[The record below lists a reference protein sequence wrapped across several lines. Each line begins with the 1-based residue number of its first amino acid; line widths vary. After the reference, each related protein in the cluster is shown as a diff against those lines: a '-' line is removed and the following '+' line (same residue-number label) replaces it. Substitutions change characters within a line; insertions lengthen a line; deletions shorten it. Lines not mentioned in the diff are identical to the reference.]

1 MPDPFGLSERRA
13 AVLASWAGVATRFRE
28 DANAEEELV
37 RGGLGGYADR
47 LVVELAQNASDA
59 AARAGVPGA
68 VRFTYA
74 DGVLSVA
81 NTGAPLDSSGVDGL
95 TSLRASAKT
104 ASGGARRT
112 STVAD
117 AERPAAGPRTV
128 GRFGVGF
135 AAVLAVS
142 DEPSVHSRDGGVR
155 FSAEQTRAEVAALGG
170 AAAEELARRGGA
182 VPVLRLAWPVDS
194 PPPAG
199 FETEVRL
206 PVRPDAVE
214 HVRALLADVEPTLL
228 FAFPGLTRV
237 EIVLDGVERVIERVG
252 AAEHTV
258 SLASDG
264 AVTTWL
270 VATADGEVPPELL
283 AERPLEERAALAHY
297 STLAAVPLD
306 RGAWVG
312 ETVLHAPSPTDEPLS
327 LPVHLA
333 ATFPL
338 EVSRRRVA
346 PGALTDW
353 LAARAAD
360 TVVALLVAA
369 PPSVEALAL
378 VPRPGL
384 GRAPVDAAIC
394 SLVLSGLR
402 ETPFLPLENVP
413 DESSVSGLPWTDDDL
428 GLLADTFAAAF
439 GTAQPPAA
447 AASTSD
453 ASTSDAGS
461 AGGASWERVTPARA
475 VTLVPELAGSASE
488 LVAALAGVVPGLLPA
503 DWAGRAAAP
512 ALDALGVRRLGVA
525 DVVEAV
531 AGLDRPA
538 AWWGDLYHALEPSS
552 RDLDALS
559 ALPVPLTDGRT
570 VTGVR
575 GTLLPGPDLAAL
587 APATLEPLGL
597 RVVHPDAVGSDL
609 LIRLGARPAT
619 VATILADER
628 VRAAVADS
636 IEADDPEPLANAIL
650 TLVTAAGVRPGEEP
664 WLAELALPAD
674 DDWYPAGELVVPGS
688 ALVRVLAGM
697 DTDDAPFGVVD
708 EDFANDVL
716 AAHGPDALPAIG
728 CLTTFTVLEA
738 DDLDLVDLMDLDAD
752 DADLDLDGL
761 AEWVDAAVDTIDPTG
776 TVGAPPGTRVERF
789 RAIRDLDLVDADQW
803 PAALELLASGPPR
816 EVLDAPAYAVTPD
829 GTRIEIQSYSRWW
842 LAREPVL
849 DGRAPGELRTPDAVD
864 LDGLYD
870 VAPDDVDTALLP
882 LLGCRTGL
890 LDAIAAD
897 PGDLLHRLA
906 DADRTAAPWIVPLV
920 YARIAEALAG
930 ARVPAPARVRVAPDA
945 VADTDQVAILDQPW
959 RVDALDGRAPILG
972 GDDPVSVAEL
982 LDVPLVS
989 EL

>member
-1 MPDPFGLSERRA
+1 MSLDLAARRA

-59 AARAGVPGA
+59 AARAGVPGV

-74 DGVLSVA
+74 DGVLSVS
-81 NTGAPLDSSGVDGL
+81 NTGAPLDSAGVDGL

-104 ASGGARRT
+104 T
-112 STVAD
+112 SIDAD
-117 AERPAAGPRTV
+117 RAATV

-142 DEPSVHSRDGGVR
+142 DEPSVYSRGGGIQ
-155 FSAEQTRAEVAALGG
+155 FSAERTRAEVAALGG
-170 AAAEELARRGGA
+170 AAAAELARRDGA
-182 VPVLRLAWPVDS
+182 VPVLRLAWPVEGL
-194 PPPAG
+194 PPVG
-199 FETEVRL
+199 FDTEVRL
-206 PVRPDAVE
+206 PVRADAVE
-214 HVRALLADVEPTLL
+214 LVRTLLADVSPTLL

-237 EIVLDGVERVIERVG
+237 EIDGRVIERVPSTG
-252 AAEHTV
+252 NTTTENTIT
-258 SLASDG
+258 LASDG

-270 VATADGEVPPELL
+270 VAADEGSVPPELL
-283 AERPLEERAALAHY
+283 AERPLEERVALASY

-306 RGAWVG
+306 GGALVG
-312 ETVLHAPSPTDEPLS
+312 DAVLHAPSPTDEPLS
-327 LPVHLA
+327 LPVYLA

-346 PGALTDW
+346 PGALADW

-360 TVVALLVAA
+360 TVVSLVAA
-369 PPSVEALAL
+369 APPAVETLAL

-384 GRAPVDAAIC
+384 GKAPVDAAIC
-394 SLVLSGLR
+394 SRVLSGLR
-402 ETPFLPLENVP
+402 DTPFLPLENVP
-413 DESSVSGLPWTDDDL
+413 DEASREGLPWGEEDLALLTDAF
-428 GLLADTFAAAF
+428 ADAFGVGEEGEAAA
-439 GTAQPPAA
+439 APPAA
-447 AASTSD
+447 GG
-453 ASTSDAGS
+453 GS
-461 AGGASWERVTPARA
+461 AAVWDRVAPREA
-475 VTLVPELAGSASE
+475 VTLVGELAPSADL
-488 LVAALAGVVPGLLPA
+488 LVGALAGVVPGLLPA
-503 DWAGRAAAP
+503 DWAGRAAAH

-538 AWWGDLYHALEPSS
+538 RWWGDLYHALEPSS

-570 VTGVR
+570 VTGAR
-575 GTLLPGPDLAAL
+575 GTLLPGPDLAAI
-587 APATLEPLGL
+587 ASDTLEPLGL

-609 LIRLGARPAT
+609 LIRLGAREAT
-619 VATILADER
+619 VATILADDR

-636 IEADDPEPLANAIL
+636 VEAEDPEPLVNAIL
-650 TLVTAAGVRPGEEP
+650 ALVAAAGVRPGEEP

-688 ALVRVLAGM
+688 PLVRVLAGM
-697 DTDDAPFGVVD
+697 NTDDAPFGVVD

-716 AAHGPDALPAIG
+716 AAHGPDVLPAIG

-738 DDLDLVDLMDLDAD
+738 DDLDLVDLVDLDAE

-761 AEWVDAAVDTIDPTG
+761 ADWADAVIETIDPTG
-776 TVGAPPGTRVERF
+776 TVGAPPGTRIERF
-789 RAIRDLDLVDADQW
+789 RAIRDLDLVDQDQW

-816 EVLDAPAYAVTPD
+816 EVLDATAHAVTPD
-829 GTRIEIQSYSRWW
+829 GTRYEIESYSRWW

-849 DGRAPGELRTPDAVD
+849 DGHAPGELRTPDAVD
-864 LDGLYD
+864 LEGLYE
-870 VAPDDVDTALLP
+870 VAPTDVDPALLP

-897 PGDLLHRLA
+897 PADLLQRLA

-930 ARVPAPARVRVAPDA
+930 ARVQAPARVRVAPDA
-945 VADTDQVAILDQPW
+945 VADADQIAILDQPW
-959 RVDALDGRAPILG
+959 RIDALEGRAPILG

-982 LDVPLVS
+982 LDAPLVS

>member
-1 MPDPFGLSERRA
+1 MTDPFATEARRA

-47 LVVELAQNASDA
+47 LVVELTQNASDA
-59 AARAGVPGA
+59 AARAGKPG
-68 VRFTYA
+68 VLRFAYA

-81 NTGAPLDSSGVDGL
+81 NTGAPLDPAGVDGL

-104 ASGGARRT
+104 TGGDAR
-112 STVAD
+112 
-117 AERPAAGPRTV
+117 EPGTV

-142 DEPSVHSRDGGVR
+142 DEPEVRSHAGGVR
-155 FSAEQTRAEVAALGG
+155 FSADRTRAEVAALGG
-170 AAAEELARRGGA
+170 SVAAELARRDGA
-182 VPVLRLAWPVDS
+182 VPVLRLAWPVDA

-199 FETEVRL
+199 FDTEVRL
-206 PVRPDAVE
+206 PVRADAVE
-214 HVRALLADVEPTLL
+214 LVRTLLADVEPTLL
-228 FAFPGLTRV
+228 FAFPGLTRL
-237 EIVLDGVERVIERVG
+237 EIAVDGAERVIERVG
-252 AAEHTV
+252 STPGSV

-264 AVTTWL
+264 VVTTWL
-270 VATADGEVPPELL
+270 VAAAEGDVAAELL
-283 AERPLEERAALAHY
+283 AERPLEERAALARY
-297 STLAAVPLD
+297 STLAAVPL
-306 RGAWVG
+306 VG
-312 ETVLHAPSPTDEPLS
+312 DVPRALSGDTVLHAPSPTDEPLS

-360 TVVALLVAA
+360 AVVALLVAA
-369 PPSVEALAL
+369 PPVAETLAL
-378 VPRPGL
+378 VPRAGL

-394 SLVLSGLR
+394 SLVLARLR
-402 ETPFLPLENVP
+402 DTPFLPLEPVA
-413 DESSVSGLPWTDDDL
+413 DRASRAGLPWQDDDF
-428 GLLADTFAAAF
+428 GLLTADPDEAWPRAAS
-439 GTAQPPAA
+439 PAA
-447 AASTSD
+447 PAVAEPGNP
-453 ASTSDAGS
+453 AVA
-461 AGGASWERVTPARA
+461 ERVAPVEA
-475 VTLVPELAGSASE
+475 VALVSELAAGADA
-488 LVAALAGVVPGLLPA
+488 LVGALAGVVPGLLPA
-503 DWAGRAAAP
+503 DWSSRSAAG

-525 DVVEAV
+525 GVVEAV
-531 AGLDRPA
+531 AGLDRPP

-575 GTLLPGPDLAAL
+575 GTLLPGPDLAAI
-587 APATLEPLGL
+587 AADTLEPLGL

-609 LIRLGARPAT
+609 LVRLGARPAT
-619 VATILADER
+619 VATILADDR

-636 IEADDPEPLANAIL
+636 VEAEDPEPLATAIL
-650 TLVTAAGVRPGEEP
+650 ALVAAAGIRPGEEP

-688 ALVRVLAGM
+688 PLVRVLAGM
-697 DTDDAPFGVVD
+697 GTEDAPFGVVD
-708 EDFANDVL
+708 EDFANEAL
-716 AAHGPDALPAIG
+716 AAYGPDALPAIG

-738 DDLDLVDLMDLDAD
+738 DDLDLVDLTDLDAD

-761 AEWVDAAVDTIDPTG
+761 AEWADAVIETIDPTG

-803 PAALELLASGPPR
+803 TAALELLRSGQPR
-816 EVLDAPAYAVTPD
+816 EILNGVAYAITPD
-829 GTRIEIQSYSRWW
+829 GTRIEVPAYSRWW

-849 DGRAPGELRTPDAVD
+849 DGRPPGELRTPDAVD

-870 VAPDDVDTALLP
+870 VAPSGVDPALLP

-890 LDAIAAD
+890 LDAIATD
-897 PGDLLHRLA
+897 PTDLLHRLA

-930 ARVPAPARVRVAPDA
+930 ARVAVPARVRVAPDA
-945 VADTDQVAILDQPW
+945 VADADQVAILDQPW
-959 RVDALDGRAPILG
+959 RIDALDGRAPILG

-982 LDVPLVS
+982 LDAPLVS

>member
-1 MPDPFGLSERRA
+1 MDSFGTAERRA

-59 AARAGVPGA
+59 AARAGVPGSL
-68 VRFTYA
+68 RFSYV

-81 NTGAPLDSSGVDGL
+81 NTGSPLDAAGVDGL

-104 ASGGARRT
+104 DVREPG
-112 STVAD
+112 
-117 AERPAAGPRTV
+117 TV

-142 DEPSVHSRDGGVR
+142 DAPEVRSSAGGVR
-155 FSAEQTRAEVAALGG
+155 FSAEQTRAEVSALGG
-170 AAAEELARRGGA
+170 APAAELARRGGA
-182 VPVLRLAWPVDS
+182 VPVLRLAWPADE
-194 PPPAG
+194 PPTAG
-199 FETEVRL
+199 YDTEVRL
-206 PVRPDAVE
+206 PVRPDAIE
-214 HVRALLADVEPTLL
+214 RVRAMLADVEPTLL
-228 FAFPGLTRV
+228 FAFPGLTRL
-237 EIVLDGVERVIERVG
+237 EIAVDGAERVIERAGSVG
-252 AAEHTV
+252 NTV
-258 SLASDG
+258 SLASNG
-264 AVTTWL
+264 EVTTWL
-270 VATADGEVPPELL
+270 VSSDQGDVPPELL
-283 AERPLEERAALAHY
+283 AERPLEERAALARY
-297 STLAAVPLD
+297 STLAAIPLGRRLSGD
-306 RGAWVG
+306 
-312 ETVLHAPSPTDEPLS
+312 TVLHAPSPTDEPLS
-327 LPVHLA
+327 LPIHLA

-360 TVVALLVAA
+360 TVVALITAA
-369 PPSVEALAL
+369 PPAVETLAL

-384 GRAPVDAAIC
+384 GRAPLDAAIC
-394 SLVLSGLR
+394 SLVLAGLR
-402 ETPFLPLENVP
+402 EAEFLPLEPVP
-413 DESSVSGLPWTDDDL
+413 DAVLPWSDDEVALLASGLGD
-428 GLLADTFAAAF
+428 AF
-439 GTAQPPAA
+439 GLTPPAEPDPLSSTADSA
-447 AASTSD
+447 APTAD
-453 ASTSDAGS
+453 S
-461 AGGASWERVTPARA
+461 AAVWDRVAPTRA
-475 VTLVPELAGSASE
+475 VTVTSELAATADLLAG
-488 LVAALAGVVPGLLPA
+488 ALAGVVPGLLPA
-503 DWAGRAAAP
+503 DWSSRAAAP
-512 ALDALGVRRLGVA
+512 ALDALGVRRLTVA

-538 AWWGDLYHALEPSS
+538 PWWGDLYHALEPASA
-552 RDLDALS
+552 DLDALA

-575 GTLLPGPDLAAL
+575 GALLPGPDLAAIAPDTL
-587 APATLEPLGL
+587 APLGL

-609 LIRLGARPAT
+609 LTRLGARPAT
-619 VATILADER
+619 VGTILADER

-636 IEADDPEPLANAIL
+636 LDADEPEPLAEAIL
-650 TLVTAAGVRPGEEP
+650 ALVAAAGIRPGDEP

-688 ALVRVLAGM
+688 PLTRVFAGM
-697 DTDDAPFGVVD
+697 GTDDAPFGVVD

-716 AAHGPDALPAIG
+716 AAHGPDVLAAVG
-728 CLTTFTVLEA
+728 CLTTFTVLDA
-738 DDLDLVDLMDLDAD
+738 DDIDVVDLADLGAD

-761 AEWVDAAVDTIDPTG
+761 EEWADAVIEAIDPTG
-776 TVGAPPGTRVERF
+776 TVGAPPGTRIESF
-789 RAIRDLDLVDADQW
+789 RAIRDLDLVDEDQW
-803 PAALELLASGPPR
+803 PVALQLLAEGPPR
-816 EVLDAPAYAVTPD
+816 EVLNATAYALTPD
-829 GTRIEIQSYSRWW
+829 GRRIEVPAYTRWW
-842 LAREPVL
+842 LAREPIL
-849 DGRAPGELRTPDAVD
+849 DGRAPGELRTGDAFD

-870 VAPDDVDTALLP
+870 VAPDDVDQALLP

-897 PGDLLHRLA
+897 PNDLLRRLA
-906 DADRTAAPWIVPLV
+906 DADRTAVPQIVPLV

-930 ARVPAPARVRVAPDA
+930 ARVEAPAHVRVAPDA

-959 RVDALDGRAPILG
+959 RLDALDGRVPILG

>member
-59 AARAGVPGA
+59 AARAGVLGA

-104 ASGGARRT
+104 TSGEARRA
-112 STVAD
+112 S
-117 AERPAAGPRTV
+117 TV

-170 AAAEELARRGGA
+170 AAAEELARRAGA
-182 VPVLRLAWPVDS
+182 VPVLRLAWPADQ
-194 PPPAG
+194 PPPDG
-199 FETEVRL
+199 FETEIRL

-214 HVRALLADVEPTLL
+214 LVRALLADVEPTLL
-228 FAFPGLTRV
+228 FAFPGLARV
-237 EIVLDGVERVIERVG
+237 EIVLDGVERVLERVG
-252 AAEHTV
+252 STEHTV
-258 SLASDG
+258 ALAADG
-264 AVTTWL
+264 SVTTWL
-270 VATADGEVPPELL
+270 VAASDGDVPPELL

-306 RGAWVG
+306 GGALAG
-312 ETVLHAPSPTDEPLS
+312 GTVLHAPSPTDEPLS

-413 DESSVSGLPWTDDDL
+413 DAVSVWTDDDVD
-428 GLLADTFAAAF
+428 LLAAGFADAF
-439 GTAQPPAA
+439 GAPV
-447 AASTSD
+447 D
-453 ASTSDAGS
+453 ATRADAPIGGADAG
-461 AGGASWERVTPARA
+461 APDDRAPDAALEGAVWERVAPVRA
-475 VTLVPELAGSASE
+475 VTLTAELAGSASE

-503 DWAGRAAAP
+503 DWAARAAAP

-538 AWWGDLYHALEPSS
+538 AWWGDLYHALEPSG

-619 VATILADER
+619 VATILADGR

-650 TLVTAAGVRPGEEP
+650 ALVTAAGVRPGEEP

-688 ALVRVLAGM
+688 PLVRVLAGM

-728 CLTTFTVLEA
+728 CLTTFTVLAA
-738 DDLDLVDLMDLDAD
+738 DDLDLVDLLDLDAD

-761 AEWVDAAVDTIDPTG
+761 AEWVDAAVETIDPTG
-776 TVGAPPGTRVERF
+776 TVGAPPGTRIERF
-789 RAIRDLDLVDADQW
+789 LAIRDLDLVDPDEW
-803 PAALELLASGPPR
+803 PAALDLLASGPPR
-816 EVLDAPAYAVTPD
+816 EVLDAPAWAVTPD
-829 GTRIEIQSYSRWW
+829 GTRVEIQSYSRWW

-849 DGRAPGELRTPDAVD
+849 EGRPPGELRTPDAVD

-870 VAPDDVDTALLP
+870 VAPADVDAALLP

-897 PGDLLHRLA
+897 PADLLHRLA

-920 YARIAEALAG
+920 YAGIAEALAG

-959 RVDALDGRAPILG
+959 RLDALEGRAPILG